1 MEKPQGK
8 YEEIGTRVGKLV
20 DKKQKAYGRSF
31 DRSGEIIKILYPN
44 GIRPEQYEDLLA
56 MTRVIDKLFRIA
68 NQKEAFGENPWQD
81 VAGYGLLKCSEPE

>member
-8 YEEIGTRVGKLV
+8 FEEIGAKVGKLV

-31 DRSGEIIKILYPN
+31 DRSGDIIKILYPH
-44 GIRPEQYEDLLA
+44 GIRLEQYDDLLA
-56 MTRVIDKLFRIA
+56 MIRVIDKLFRIA

-81 VAGYGLLKCSEPE
+81 IAGYGLLKCSEPE